1 MEPAGFPERLV
12 FVRNGIELFQA
23 EDAATPGASCDVL
36 SSVSP
41 ASHSPN
47 IWCFSSV
54 SGCSSSWTRFL
65 TVLFVNVLNEQQC
78 LRRANCHDTEFDI
91 LR

>member
-23 EDAATPGASCDVL
+23 EDAATLAASRDML

-47 IWCFSSV
+47 ILVPF
-54 SGCSSSWTRFL
+54 
-65 TVLFVNVLNEQQC
+65 QC
-78 LRRANCHDTEFDI
+78 VWMQLKLDPFPDSIVC
-91 LR
+91 

>member
-23 EDAATPGASCDVL
+23 EDAATLGASCDVL
-36 SSVSP
+36 SSLSP

-47 IWCFSSV
+47 TWFCSSA
-54 SGCSSSWTRFL
+54 SGCSSSWTHFL